1 MQTSIFLAQLMGP
14 VILAA
19 AISLFVNGEQQVA
32 MAREFLESPS
42 QIYISGLLVM
52 TAGLAIVL
60 YHNVWVFD
68 WRLIITVLG
77 WLAVIG
83 GTMRIVF
90 FRTVESL
97 GEAMLDKPRAI
108 TVAGMVWFIAG
119 AVLCFFGYTS

>member
-1 MQTSIFLAQLMGP
+1 LQTSIFLAQLMGP

-19 AISLFVNGEQQVA
+19 AISLFINGEQQVA

-42 QIYISGLLVM
+42 LIYISGLLVM

-90 FRTVESL
+90 FRTVEKL
-97 GEAMLDKPRAI
+97 GEAMLDKTWAI
-108 TVAGMVWFIAG
+108 TVAGMVWFVAG

>member
-108 TVAGMVWFIAG
+108 AVAGMVWFIAG
-119 AVLCFFGYTS
+119 AALCFFGYTS

>member
-19 AISLFVNGEQQVA
+19 AISLFVNGGQQVA

-42 QIYISGLLVM
+42 LIYISGILVM

-60 YHNVWVFD
+60 YHNVWAFD

-90 FRTVESL
+90 FRAVEKF
-97 GEAMLDKPRAI
+97 GEAMLDKPVAI
-108 TVAGMVWFIAG
+108 TVAGVVWFVAG
-119 AVLCFFGYTS
+119 VILCFFGYSS